1 MRICAEMLFAINAAI
16 DAGLLACSARLCGEQ
31 LRWKRL
37 ALAGVL
43 GGSYAVAAMLPGF
56 GFLQHWLVRIC
67 AAGLMGLI
75 AFGASVRLCRLL
87 IVFAASACGFA
98 GLVLAVTQL
107 TGSGLLILPGG
118 SYYPVSAM
126 ALAAVG
132 AVSLAVCRLMFSSCA
147 QHTPRAFE
155 ELTLVLGEQKVHLRA
170 LIDTGNTLKDPLSNE
185 PVLVAD
191 WTAAKALLP
200 DQTFCRS
207 DFENAPE
214 LMRRLARQ
222 QPELRLRLIP
232 FRSVGV
238 SWGMLLA
245 VRCRAEGRN
254 GRKPVLVAF
263 SPTQVSGHGESEA
276 LTGGAV

>member
-1 MRICAEMLFAINAAI
+1 MRICAEILFAINAAI
-16 DAGLLACSARLCGEQ
+16 DTGLLACSARLCGEQ
-31 LRWKRL
+31 LHWKRL
-37 ALAGVL
+37 ALAGML
-43 GGSYAVAAMLPGF
+43 GGGYAVAAMLPGL
-56 GFLQHWLVRIC
+56 GFLQHGLIRIC
-67 AAGLMGLI
+67 AAGLMGLT
-75 AFGASVRLCRLL
+75 AFGASARLCRLL
-87 IVFAASACGFA
+87 TVFAAGACGFA

-107 TGSGLLILPGG
+107 TGTGFLTLSGG
-118 SYYPVSAM
+118 SYYPVSAQ

-147 QHTPRAFE
+147 QHTSRAFE
-155 ELTLVLGEQKVHLRA
+155 ELTLVLGDQKVHLRA

-191 WTAAKALLP
+191 WAAAAKLLP
-200 DQTFCRS
+200 QQALCRA

-238 SWGMLLA
+238 SRGMLLA
-245 VRCRAEGRN
+245 VRCEAEGETR
-254 GRKPVLVAF
+254 RKPVLVAF
-263 SPTQVSGHGESEA
+263 SPTQVSGHGEYEA